1 MTISL
6 PEPTMLRSIAWWGC
20 ELAARKGDKTL
31 AWSIRLIAA
40 VDRGEALLPLR
51 FVDGWPV
58 PNHGWPVPA
67 VLASRD
73 VGRWLEAIGFSVEHD
88 GAALIEHG
96 DASAAVAPKRAL
108 GRPARQPGE
117 GPIPASTVAK
127 AREIAVQFSRAE
139 LRVKKRMPKLEVI
152 AERVAGELQR
162 VGIFNSRGQP
172 HAVRYLIRHAL
183 VGVQAEAQNYR
194 KHAPNASA
202 QIER

>member
-1 MTISL
+1 MTLTL
-6 PEPTMLRSIAWWGC
+6 PEPRALRSIAWWGC
-20 ELAARKGDKTL
+20 ELAARTGDKTL
-31 AWSIRLIAA
+31 AWSMRLTAA

-51 FVDGWPV
+51 FADGWPV
-58 PNHGWPVPA
+58 ICHAGHVPA
-67 VLASRD
+67 ILASRD
-73 VGRWLEAIGFSVEHD
+73 VGRWLEAAGFSVEHD
-88 GAALIEHG
+88 GAAVIEHG
-96 DASAAVAPKRAL
+96 APAVVAPIRAP
-108 GRPARQPGE
+108 GRPRRQPGE

-127 AREIAVQFSRAE
+127 AREIAVQFARAE